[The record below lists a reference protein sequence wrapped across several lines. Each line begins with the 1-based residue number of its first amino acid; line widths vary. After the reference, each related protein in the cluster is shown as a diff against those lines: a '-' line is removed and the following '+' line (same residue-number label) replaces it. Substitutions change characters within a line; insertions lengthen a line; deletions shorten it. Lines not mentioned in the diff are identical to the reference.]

1 MTLPRL
7 SPGALFFIAIAL
19 YLAVQGV
26 RAFVRIGT

>member
-1 MTLPRL
+1 MTLPRI

-19 YLAVQGV
+19 YLAVQFG